1 MSELISRNDIAV
13 RIAGLQREISDFHT
27 DNYYYEGAVF
37 VSVLNGSFMFM
48 ADLMRDMSI
57 YQSEVDFVQVQSY
70 VGKSNAGG
78 CKLIKDV
85 SCDLADKVVY
95 LVDDI
100 IESGNTFDFLRK
112 HIEKKFDPIDI
123 KTVALLSRSGGRQA
137 DFNGF
142 EIGPDWVYGYGLDRN
157 GFDRN
162 LPAIYIE

>member
-1 MSELISRNDIAV
+1 MIELLSRNDIAV
-13 RIAGLQREISDFHT
+13 RIAGLQREISDFHL

-48 ADLMRDMSI
+48 ADLMRDMPI
-57 YQSEVDFVQVQSY
+57 NQAEVDFVQIKSY
-70 VGKSNAGG
+70 EGKSNAGG
-78 CKLIKDV
+78 CKLLKDI

-100 IESGNTFDFLRK
+100 IESGNTFDFLQA
-112 HIEKKFDPIDI
+112 HIEKKFNPVDI

-142 EIGPDWVYGYGLDRN
+142 AIGSEWVYGYGLDRN